1 MKNLQIILIVLF
13 LVVSVVFCAFFC
25 YDRLM
30 VDREAPTILCDGT
43 PLEVSVTATD
53 RELCAGLT
61 ATDNVDGDLT
71 DRIVVRKVSQLYG
84 SNTAMIQYAVFD
96 SSSNVCTYSR
106 SVTYTDYSKPR
117 FSLSQPLIYNLN
129 SIISLSDRLTA
140 TDSIDGDISQRIR
153 VATSSVSSSEKG
165 LYPIT
170 VQVTNSSGDT
180 AVATMTVTIENV
192 TSRHPVI
199 RLSEYLIYADADTQL
214 DEEALRGYIVSAK
227 ETSSGQSV
235 DFNDIS
241 IDARS
246 LDLSTRG
253 CYDITYSYTNAGGLT
268 YNVILTVVVE

>member
-1 MKNLQIILIVLF
+1 MKNIQIILIVVF
-13 LVVSVVFCAFFC
+13 LIISVVFCAFFC

-30 VDREAPTILCDGT
+30 VDREAPMIICDGV
-43 PLEVSVTATD
+43 PLKVSVTATD

-71 DRIVVRKVSQLYG
+71 DRIVVRKISQLYG

-117 FSLSQPLIYNLN
+117 FSLSQPLIYNIN

-140 TDSIDGDISQRIR
+140 SDSIDGDISQRIR
-153 VATSSVSSSEKG
+153 VASSAVGNAERG

-180 AVATMTVTIENV
+180 AVAKLTVTIENI
-192 TSRHPVI
+192 TSHHPVI

-214 DEEALRGYIVSAK
+214 DEDALRSYIVSAK
-227 ETSSGQSV
+227 ESSGGQNV
-235 DFNDIS
+235 DYNDIN
-241 IDARS
+241 IDVGS

-253 CYDITYSYTNAGGLT
+253 CYDVTYSYTNSRGLS

>member
-1 MKNLQIILIVLF
+1 MKNVQIILIVVF

-30 VDREAPTILCDGT
+30 VDREAPIIVCDGV
-43 PLEVSVTATD
+43 PLEVSVTAAD

-106 SVTYTDYSKPR
+106 SVTYTDYRKPR
-117 FSLSQPLIYNLN
+117 FSLTQPLIYNLN
-129 SIISLSDRLTA
+129 SVVSLSDRLTA
-140 TDSIDGDISQRIR
+140 YDSINGDISQRIR
-153 VATSSVSSSEKG
+153 VSSSAVPSSEKG

-170 VQVTNSSGDT
+170 APVTNSSGDT
-180 AVATMTVTIENV
+180 AVAKLTVTIENI
-192 TSRHPVI
+192 TAHHPVI
-199 RLSEYLIYADADTQL
+199 RLSEYLIYADLNSQL
-214 DEEALRGYIVSAK
+214 DEDTLRSYIVSAK
-227 ETSSGQSV
+227 ETASGENL
-235 DFNDIS
+235 DFNDII
-241 IDARS
+241 IDADN
-246 LDLSTRG
+246 LNLSARG
-253 CYDITYSYTNAGGLT
+253 SYDVVYSYTNSRGLA

>member
-1 MKNLQIILIVLF
+1 MKNLQIILIVVF
-13 LVVSVVFCAFFC
+13 LVISVVFCAFFC

-30 VDREAPTILCDGT
+30 VDREAPMIVCDGV

-106 SVTYTDYSKPR
+106 SVTYTDYRKPS

-140 TDSIDGDISQRIR
+140 HDSIDGDISQRIR
-153 VATSSVSSSEKG
+153 VASSSVSSAEKG

-180 AVATMTVTIENV
+180 AVAKLTVTIENI
-192 TSRHPVI
+192 TSHHPVI
-199 RLSEYLIYADADTQL
+199 RLSEYLIYADADSQL

-227 ETSSGQSV
+227 EASGGQNV
-235 DFNDIS
+235 DYDDIS
-241 IDARS
+241 IDAS
-246 LDLSTRG
+246 ALDLSTRG
-253 CYDITYSYTNAGGLT
+253 CYDVTYSYTNARGLT

>member
-1 MKNLQIILIVLF
+1 MKNLQIILIILF

-43 PLEVSVTATD
+43 PLEVSVPATV

-153 VATSSVSSSEKG
+153 VAASSVSSSEKG

-214 DEEALRGYIVSAK
+214 DEETLRGYIVSAK
-227 ETSSGQSV
+227 EASSGQSV
-235 DFNDIS
+235 DFNDIN
-241 IDARS
+241 IDTSS

-253 CYDITYSYTNAGGLT
+253 CYDVTYSYTNAGGLT

>member
-1 MKNLQIILIVLF
+1 MKNLQIILIVVF
-13 LVVSVVFCAFFC
+13 LIVSVVFCAFFC

-30 VDREAPTILCDGT
+30 VDREAPMIVCDGV
-43 PLEVSVTATD
+43 PLEVSVTAAD

-106 SVTYTDYSKPR
+106 SVTYTDYRKPR
-117 FSLSQPLIYNLN
+117 FSLTQPLIYNLN
-129 SIISLSDRLTA
+129 SVVSLSDRLTA
-140 TDSIDGDISQRIR
+140 YDSINGDISQRIR
-153 VATSSVSSSEKG
+153 VSSSAVTSSEKG

-180 AVATMTVTIENV
+180 AVAKLTVTIENI
-192 TSRHPVI
+192 TAHHPVI
-199 RLSEYLIYADADTQL
+199 RLSEYLIYADLNSQL
-214 DEEALRGYIVSAK
+214 DEDTLRSYIVSAK
-227 ETSSGQSV
+227 ETASGENL
-235 DFNDIS
+235 DFNDII
-241 IDARS
+241 IDADN
-246 LDLSTRG
+246 LNLSARG
-253 CYDITYSYTNAGGLT
+253 SYDVVYSYTNSRGLA

>member
-1 MKNLQIILIVLF
+1 MKNVQIILIVVF
-13 LVVSVVFCAFFC
+13 LIVSVVFCAFFC

-30 VDREAPTILCDGT
+30 VDREAPMIVCDGV
-43 PLEVSVTATD
+43 PLEVSVSATD
-53 RELCAGLT
+53 RDLCAGLT
-61 ATDNVDGDLT
+61 ASDNVDGDLT

-106 SVTYTDYSKPR
+106 SVTYTDYRKPR
-117 FSLSQPLIYNLN
+117 FSLTQPLIYNIN

-140 TDSIDGDISQRIR
+140 HDSIDGNISQRIR
-153 VATSSVSSSEKG
+153 VASSSVSSAEKG

-180 AVATMTVTIENV
+180 AVAKLTVTIENI

-199 RLSEYLIYADADTQL
+199 RLSEYLIYADADSQL
-214 DEEALRGYIVSAK
+214 DEETLRGYIVSAK
-227 ETSSGQSV
+227 ESSGGQSV
-235 DFNDIS
+235 DYDDIN
-241 IDARS
+241 IDAS
-246 LDLSTRG
+246 TLDLSTRG
-253 CYDITYSYTNAGGLT
+253 CYDVTYSYTNARGLT

>member
-1 MKNLQIILIVLF
+1 MKNLQIILIILF

-153 VATSSVSSSEKG
+153 VAASSVSSSEKG

-214 DEEALRGYIVSAK
+214 DEETLRGYIVSAK
-227 ETSSGQSV
+227 EASSGQSV

-241 IDARS
+241 IDTSS

-253 CYDITYSYTNAGGLT
+253 CYDVTYSYTNARGLT

>member
-1 MKNLQIILIVLF
+1 MKNLQIILIVVF
-13 LVVSVVFCAFFC
+13 LIVSVVFCAFFC

-30 VDREAPTILCDGT
+30 VDREAPMIVCDGV
-43 PLEVSVTATD
+43 PLEVSVTAAD

-214 DEEALRGYIVSAK
+214 DEETLRGYIVSAK

-235 DFNDIS
+235 DFNDIN
-241 IDARS
+241 IDTSS

-253 CYDITYSYTNAGGLT
+253 CYAVTYS
-268 YNVILTVVVE
+268 